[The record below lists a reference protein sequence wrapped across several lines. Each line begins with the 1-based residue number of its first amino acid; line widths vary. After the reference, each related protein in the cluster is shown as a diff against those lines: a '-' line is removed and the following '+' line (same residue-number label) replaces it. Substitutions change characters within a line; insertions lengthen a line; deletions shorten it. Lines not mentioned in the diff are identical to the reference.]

1 MADPDGA
8 GERAVWPVEVAWRVL
23 ARALFSGGVPPTWHE
38 RAVCAGNPEP
48 MDGGHWRI
56 EQARRLC
63 GGCPVRREC
72 LADAIGWETL
82 SATRAAEPVGTRGAL
97 TATER
102 KTLYRVFPGSV
113 GDSGSERRRP
123 RRRTDRF

>member
-23 ARALFSGGVPPTWHE
+23 ARALFPGGVPPTWHE
-38 RAVCAGNPEP
+38 RAACADDPEP
-48 MDGGHWRI
+48 VDGGHWRI

-72 LADAIGWETL
+72 LADAIAWETR
-82 SATRAAEPVGTRGAL
+82 SATRAATTVGTRGGL

-102 KTLYRVFPGSV
+102 AALYRALPGGV
-113 GDSGSERRRP
+113 GVSGMERRRP
-123 RRRTDRF
+123 RR